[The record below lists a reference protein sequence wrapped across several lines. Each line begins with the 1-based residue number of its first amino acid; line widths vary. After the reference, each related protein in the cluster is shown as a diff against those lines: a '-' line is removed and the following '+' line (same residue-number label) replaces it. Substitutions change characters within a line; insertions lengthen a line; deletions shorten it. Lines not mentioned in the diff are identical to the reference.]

1 MQHLGKSN
9 AWSICRTLCW
19 FGLGLWLAII
29 PPILPTAAATVDTA
43 APIHTQDILPTTNR
57 PSLLEQGRR
66 YYQSGQYS
74 KAVDLWQ
81 QAAQTYAAQGSQTN
95 QALSLSY
102 LASAYKQ
109 LGQWEAANTAISQS
123 LELLHNGNPSTNSDT
138 GAEISSNA
146 GLILAQALNTQGS
159 LQLAMG
165 QPEAALASWQQAE
178 TLYEETDDINGQLG
192 SQLNQA
198 QALQSL
204 GLYRQARTRLE
215 EINKQLQSQPSSL
228 LKAKALQSLGVT
240 LQRVGA
246 FSESLDVLQQSL
258 AMTQQLEQG
267 ADTSAVLLGLGH
279 TWQGLAE
286 TSQALDTYQKAA
298 VVATGA
304 IAKTEAHLS
313 QLSLLIETDQI
324 AAAQALLPDIR
335 AQLPNLPAS
344 RSAIYARVNFVQ
356 SLLKLSPQD
365 RSYGPE
371 MVQILSTGI
380 QQAQTLNDVRAE
392 SYATGQLGQVY
403 EQAGQWSE
411 AQQLTEKALALV
423 RGSRAPEIAYQ
434 WQWQLGRIL
443 CRGEITCAQAEDRE
457 GAIAAYTEAITQL
470 NQLRTDLVANAQIQF
485 SFREQVEPVY
495 RELVTQL
502 LTPSPDQTDVSQAHL
517 IQARK
522 VIEALQLAE
531 LDNYFQSACLDVQQ
545 QQIDQIDLAAAV
557 LYPIVLPDRLA
568 VILAL
573 KGQPL
578 HYYETALSQTEIE
591 SSLSQMRQS
600 LSLAFP
606 SQLRLQHSQKL
617 YNWLIRPAERYFT
630 ADIQTLVFVPDGLLR
645 SFPIAALHDG
655 SHYLIEKYSVA
666 VTSGLQLLE
675 TQPLEADQFQL
686 LLGGL
691 TEERAGFSA
700 LPAAAFEI
708 DQITAQIPARTFLN
722 QEFTQPNLQT
732 QLQQSN
738 SSIVHLITHGQF
750 SSNQDDTFILAWD
763 KKIKTPDLS
772 KALQTRQLSVTNPIE
787 LLVLSACQTAA
798 GDNRAGLGL
807 AGLALR
813 SGARS
818 TLASLWSVDDRS
830 TAELMVKFY
839 DALNQPGTTKA
850 AALQQAQ
857 LAILQQ
863 NGYGHPFFW
872 AAFVMVGNWL

>member
-1 MQHLGKSN
+1 MQQLGKSN

-29 PPILPTAAATVDTA
+29 PTILPTEAAATA
-43 APIHTQDILPTTNR
+43 ASLHTQDILPTANR
-57 PSLLEQGRR
+57 ASLLEQGRR

-81 QAAQTYAAQGSQTN
+81 QAAQAYADQGSQTN

-102 LASAYKQ
+102 LASAYKE
-109 LGQWEAANTAISQS
+109 LGQWEAATTAISQS
-123 LELLHNGNPSTNSDT
+123 LALLHNENSSTDSDT
-138 GAEISSNA
+138 GAETASNA

-165 QPEAALASWQQAE
+165 QPEAALASWQQSE
-178 TLYEETDDINGQLG
+178 TLYDETDDINGQLG

-279 TWQGLAE
+279 TWQGLAK
-286 TSQALDTYQKAA
+286 TSQALDTYQTAA
-298 VVATGA
+298 AVATGA
-304 IAKTEAHLS
+304 IAKVEAQLS

-324 AAAQALLPDIR
+324 AAAQALLPDLR
-335 AQLPNLPAS
+335 TQLPQLPAS
-344 RSAIYARVNFVQ
+344 RSAIYARVNLVQ
-356 SLLKLSPQD
+356 SLLKLASQD
-365 RSYGPE
+365 RSYGLE
-371 MVQILSTGI
+371 MAQILSTAI
-380 QQAQTLNDVRAE
+380 QQAQTLNDGRAE

-411 AQQLTEKALALV
+411 AQQLTEKAMAMV
-423 RGSRAPEIAYQ
+423 QGINAPEIAYQ

-443 CRGEITCAQAEDRE
+443 CRGEITCTQAESRE

-470 NQLRTDLVANAQIQF
+470 GLLRTDLVANSQIQF

-495 RELVTQL
+495 RELVTLL
-502 LTPSPDQTDVSQAHL
+502 LTRQPNQPDISQSHL
-517 IQARK
+517 RQAREL
-522 VIEALQLAE
+522 IEALQLAE

-545 QQIDQIDLAAAV
+545 QQIDEIDQAAAV

-568 VILAL
+568 VVLAL

-578 HYYETALSQTEIE
+578 HYYETLRPQADIE

-606 SQLRLQHSQKL
+606 SQLRLQHSQQL
-617 YNWLIRPAERYFT
+617 YDWLIRPAEPYFT
-630 ADIQTLVFVPDGLLR
+630 DQDVKTLVFVPDGLLR
-645 SFPIAALHDG
+645 GFPIAALHDG
-655 SHYLIEKYSVA
+655 SQYLIEKYGVA
-666 VTSGLQLLE
+666 ITSGLQLLE
-675 TQPLEADQFQL
+675 TQSLEAEKFQL
-686 LLGGL
+686 LIGAL

-700 LPAAAFEI
+700 LPAATFEI
-708 DQITAQIPARTFLN
+708 EQITAKIPARTFIN
-722 QEFTQPNLQT
+722 QAFTQLNLQT
-732 QLQQSN
+732 QLQQSD
-738 SSIVHLITHGQF
+738 SSVVHLITHGQF

-763 KKIKTPDLS
+763 KKIKTPDFS
-772 KALQTRQLSVTNPIE
+772 KALQTRQLSTNNPVE

-798 GDNRAGLGL
+798 GDSRAGLGL
-807 AGLALR
+807 AGFALR

-850 AALQQAQ
+850 EALRQAQ
-857 LAILQQ
+857 LAVLQQ
-863 NGYGHPFFW
+863 EDYEHPFFW